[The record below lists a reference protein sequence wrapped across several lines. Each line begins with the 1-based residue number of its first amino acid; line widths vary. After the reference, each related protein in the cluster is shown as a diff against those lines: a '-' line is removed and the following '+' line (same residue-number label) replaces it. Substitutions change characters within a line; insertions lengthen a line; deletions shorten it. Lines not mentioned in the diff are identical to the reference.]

1 METGRAHQHLG
12 GMFTGG
18 QYHDMAAA
26 LAHHDAATRALEER
40 ANLDPAD
47 AVARRNFADQ
57 LVMRAT
63 AQNAIRDGAGA
74 LEGTTHALA
83 VMKELAAADPKN
95 VEAQHDLAFVYE
107 QMGFAN
113 MNLKRWNDGER
124 ATREAIAIRER
135 LVAADSGNRED
146 IRGLAVLYGVLATI
160 SQDRGDAGAYAR
172 YREKSD
178 ALLTSAQ
185 R

>member
-1 METGRAHQHLG
+1 
-12 GMFTGG
+12 
-18 QYHDMAAA
+18 
-26 LAHHDAATRALEER
+26 
-40 ANLDPAD
+40 
-47 AVARRNFADQ
+47 
-57 LVMRAT
+57 MRAT
-63 AQNAIRDGAGA
+63 AQNAISDGAGA
-74 LEGTTHALA
+74 LEGTARALA

-107 QMGFAN
+107 QMGFAD
-113 MNLKRWNDGER
+113 MNLRRWDDGER

-160 SQDRGDAGAYAR
+160 SRNRGDSGAYAR

-178 ALLTSAQ
+178 ALLTAAQ